1 MESPNS
7 PESEMN
13 RVTLRP
19 SQGNEMAADSDSKI
33 AWHRAQVR
41 KHRETLRRIGTAK
54 FAVGEVANPKTI
66 EETRKLIAELKRK
79 IAQSEQVIV
88 QHDRQTRRPL
98 ATDLGSLSSVHWS
111 TWNAHTNGLR

>member
-1 MESPNS
+1 
-7 PESEMN
+7 
-13 RVTLRP
+13 
-19 SQGNEMAADSDSKI
+19 MAADSDSKI

-41 KHRETLRRIGTAK
+41 KHREALRRIETTK
-54 FAVGEVANPKTI
+54 FAVGETASPRAI
-66 EETRKLIAELKRK
+66 AQTRKLVADLKRK

-111 TWNAHTNGLR
+111 TWNAHTNGPR

>member
-1 MESPNS
+1 
-7 PESEMN
+7 MN
-13 RVTLRP
+13 CVALRP
-19 SQGNEMAADSDSKI
+19 CQGNEMAADSDSKI

-41 KHRETLRRIGTAK
+41 KHRETLRRTDTAK
-54 FAVGEVANPKTI
+54 FAVGEIVNPKAI
-66 EETRKLIAELKRK
+66 EQTRKLIAELNRK
-79 IAQSEQVIV
+79 IAQSEQVIA